1 MIEIKNLSYTYQ
13 KGLND
18 ECQALRDINLK
29 IGDGEK
35 ITVIG
40 HTGSGKSTLAELL
53 AGLIKPTSGQIF
65 IDGEDISEIK
75 RTELCKKVGIVFQYP
90 ENQLFDET
98 VYKDIA
104 FGPKNLGLDG
114 EEIKRRVFAAAK
126 TVGLNEADLNKS
138 PFELSGGGQRRAAI
152 AGVLAMKPSVL
163 ILDEP
168 MAGLDPRGAENML
181 DMIENIEDTTVIF
194 ISHSM
199 ENAAKAAERVIVMN
213 EGSIEMDGSVPEVFS
228 HGERLS
234 EIGLD
239 VPQITRLAD
248 KLRMRGFDI
257 PSDIHTAKALAE
269 AIKKLGDF

>member
-35 ITVIG
+35 IAVIG
-40 HTGSGKSTLAELL
+40 HTGSGKSTLAELI

-65 IDGEDISEIK
+65 IDGEDISGIK

-98 VYKDIA
+98 VYEDIA
-104 FGPKNLGLDG
+104 FGPKNLGLGG
-114 EEIKRRVFAAAK
+114 EVLKERVLAAAK
-126 TVGLNEADLNKS
+126 TVGLNETDLNKS

-168 MAGLDPRGAENML
+168 MAGLDPRGAKNML
-181 DMIENIEDTTVIF
+181 DMIKNIEDTTVIF

-213 EGSIEMDGSVPEVFS
+213 EGSIEMDGSMSEVFS

-239 VPQITRLAD
+239 VPHITRLAD
-248 KLRMRGFDI
+248 RLRMRGFDI
-257 PSDIHTAKALAE
+257 PSDIHTADALAKE
-269 AIKKLGDF
+269 IKKLGEI

>member
-13 KGLND
+13 KGLSD
-18 ECQALRDINLK
+18 ECQALCDINLK

-35 ITVIG
+35 IAIIG
-40 HTGSGKSTLAELL
+40 HTGSGKSTLAELI
-53 AGLIKPTSGQIF
+53 AGLIKPASGQVL
-65 IDGEDISEIK
+65 IDGADISEIK

-104 FGPKNLGLDG
+104 FGPKNLGLGG
-114 EEIKRRVFAAAK
+114 EEIRERVLAAAK

-168 MAGLDPRGAENML
+168 MAGLDPRGAENLL
-181 DMIENIEDTTVIF
+181 DMIESIEDTTVIF

-213 EGSIEMDGSVPEVFS
+213 EGRIEMDGSVSEVFS
-228 HGERLS
+228 YGERLS

-239 VPQITRLAD
+239 VPQITRLIS
-248 KLRMRGFDI
+248 KLRLRGFDI
-257 PSDIHTAKALAE
+257 QSDIHTAKALAE